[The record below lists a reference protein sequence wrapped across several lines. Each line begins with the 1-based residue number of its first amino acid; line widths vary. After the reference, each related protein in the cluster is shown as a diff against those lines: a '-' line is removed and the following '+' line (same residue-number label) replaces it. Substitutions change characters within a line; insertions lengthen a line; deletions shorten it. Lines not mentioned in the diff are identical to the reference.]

1 MPGRVRRS
9 ARDRALMWD
18 SIARQS
24 EDDMLPYLIF
34 TFAGRISREPGLD
47 LSQNVM
53 KQSSVQIPFFVTVR
67 NNGPVTTFAFS

>member
-53 KQSSVQIPFFVTVR
+53 KQSVQIPFFATVR
-67 NNGPVTTFAFS
+67 NNWPVTTFAFS